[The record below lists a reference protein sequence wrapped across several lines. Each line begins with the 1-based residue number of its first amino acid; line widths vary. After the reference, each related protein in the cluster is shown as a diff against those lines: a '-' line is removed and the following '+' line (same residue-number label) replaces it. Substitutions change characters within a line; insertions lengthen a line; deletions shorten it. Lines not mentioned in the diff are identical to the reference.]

1 MILTQ
6 RRFCTKKKILIKFK
20 ISMHINDQHFYIEFL
35 YQTRVENTKN
45 SFSPF
50 TKDLLTIKYNVN
62 NKKSAWRV
70 HRLNPS
76 LAPRQISSRRGR
88 FIASGLGENCGPA
101 RNRWKLNA
109 CEYPLLSWRTMPPSK
124 LLSPLSTNTL
134 AFLLLLGISELY
146 REFHLVSSTF
156 RWFFFFFNF
165 HLREGREEGTR
176 EICSIWIQMDLIWG
190 ILSFDRWVVSNKYG
204 GGRGTRCF
212 KREIN

>member
-1 MILTQ
+1 
-6 RRFCTKKKILIKFK
+6 
-20 ISMHINDQHFYIEFL
+20 MHINDQHLYTGHL

-50 TKDLLTIKYNVN
+50 TKDLLTIKYSVIIIRNLY
-62 NKKSAWRV
+62 V

-76 LAPRQISSRRGR
+76 LASRQISSRRGR

-109 CEYPLLSWRTMPPSK
+109 CEYPLLSWRTMP
-124 LLSPLSTNTL
+124 
-134 AFLLLLGISELY
+134 
-146 REFHLVSSTF
+146 STF
-156 RWFFFFFNF
+156 AKTPFPNTFFSCWEFPNCIGNSTPSLQLFVGFFFFN
-165 HLREGREEGTR
+165 LREGRGEGTR
-176 EICSIWIQMDLIWG
+176 EICSIWTESRWIWFGEFFRSIVG
-190 ILSFDRWVVSNKYG
+190 IVSNKYG